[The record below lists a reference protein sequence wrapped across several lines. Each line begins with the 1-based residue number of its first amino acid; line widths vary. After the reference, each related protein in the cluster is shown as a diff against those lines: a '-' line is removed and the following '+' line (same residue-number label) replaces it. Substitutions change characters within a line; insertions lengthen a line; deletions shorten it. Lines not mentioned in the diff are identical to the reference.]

1 MEHWN
6 RRLLAA
12 LAVGLALFIGA
23 VCAWLAPSPNGL
35 ADFGLYSL
43 FAGLGLFSLWW
54 GGRLFQVDPRA
65 CWAGLAAWLLRI
77 VVGLALMLL
86 LPVVGN
92 DNAPSNAGYLF
103 DDAFRRDT
111 QAWELAQSGQ
121 PLGQAFSGSFSGD
134 QYGGVLALYAAVY
147 RVASPDTHR
156 PLLIILLGA
165 AFTVWG
171 VMAAWVATKNWFGA
185 GPAYLA
191 AWILALY
198 PEYVLLSA
206 SHMREALVIPL
217 SAAAW
222 YGLIP
227 LRQNRRLGW
236 LTLAT
241 AGLGLL
247 LVQPAFAVVFL
258 IALAGIWLLE
268 SGVRFSWRRLALL
281 GLLLALAV
289 GIVFSVWAS
298 LPSLQGSR
306 GLEVITNWLSS
317 NFNVQITQTER
328 KSGWMQTIL
337 GDIGQQAKGA
347 LVTAYGVFRPVLPA
361 ALISPGVGI
370 MRLIESLRALGWY
383 LLAPL
388 LLYGAALTFQ
398 RSLPEALH
406 SGRIKQ
412 LRWLGLV
419 IWGWVVLASANA
431 GGDQWDNPRY
441 RTMLL
446 VLQAAFAAWVWF
458 TLQASRDRW
467 FWRFAGIEAVFVA
480 LFTYWYI
487 TRMADW
493 APDVHI
499 YVISACFA
507 AVSAGIVVW
516 GILSDRKSSS

>member
-1 MEHWN
+1 MAHWD

-12 LAVGLALFIGA
+12 LAAGLALLVGA

-65 CWAGLAAWLLRI
+65 RWAGLAAWLLRI

-103 DDAFRRDT
+103 ADAFRRDT

-147 RVASPDTHR
+147 RFASPDTHR

-171 VMAAWVATKNWFGA
+171 VMAAWAATKNWFGA
-185 GPAYLA
+185 GPAGLT

-227 LRQNRRLGW
+227 LRQNRRFGW
-236 LTLAT
+236 LTLAA

-247 LVQPAFAVVFL
+247 IVQPAACHFCYSYPGRVMAAGVQGQFFMAALSFDAGLVVCCCSDCVFGL
-258 IALAGIWLLE
+258 VKPAFTAGVSGYGYRYKLAGE
-268 SGVRFSWRRLALL
+268 
-281 GLLLALAV
+281 
-289 GIVFSVWAS
+289 
-298 LPSLQGSR
+298 
-306 GLEVITNWLSS
+306 
-317 NFNVQITQTER
+317 
-328 KSGWMQTIL
+328 
-337 GDIGQQAKGA
+337 
-347 LVTAYGVFRPVLPA
+347 
-361 ALISPGVGI
+361 
-370 MRLIESLRALGWY
+370 
-383 LLAPL
+383 
-388 LLYGAALTFQ
+388 
-398 RSLPEALH
+398 
-406 SGRIKQ
+406 
-412 LRWLGLV
+412 
-419 IWGWVVLASANA
+419 
-431 GGDQWDNPRY
+431 
-441 RTMLL
+441 
-446 VLQAAFAAWVWF
+446 
-458 TLQASRDRW
+458 
-467 FWRFAGIEAVFVA
+467 
-480 LFTYWYI
+480 
-487 TRMADW
+487 
-493 APDVHI
+493 
-499 YVISACFA
+499 
-507 AVSAGIVVW
+507 
-516 GILSDRKSSS
+516 